1 MKILRIKNLSS
12 GYGKKQ
18 VLYDV
23 SLDILQGET
32 VLLIGS
38 NGSGKSTLLKTVYGL
53 VTPKSGEV
61 MFNKE
66 NITNKNSSDLIKKG
80 LVYIPQ
86 KNNCFDNLT
95 VQENL
100 EVSGLTV
107 NDDTK
112 IFKERFEKI
121 MEYFPKLKNLLGQI
135 PMKLSGGERQLLAL
149 AMGAINQP
157 KMILLDEPF
166 AGLSHHGIEDIKHQ
180 IDVLRKEQNTTFLIV
195 EHRLRE
201 AMLMA
206 DKVFGL
212 KLGKIS
218 EIFKINNTFHDEAIH
233 RILI

>member
-1 MKILRIKNLSS
+1 MNILEIKNISS

-18 VLYDV
+18 ILFEV
-23 SLDILQGET
+23 SLDIIQGET

-53 VTPKSGEV
+53 VTPFSGEV
-61 MFNKE
+61 FFNKE

-86 KNNCFDNLT
+86 KNNCFDNLS

-100 EVSGLTV
+100 EVSGLTL
-107 NDDTK
+107 DDGNNF
-112 IFKERFEKI
+112 FKERFEKI
-121 MEYFPKLKNLLGQI
+121 MEYFPKLKNLLAQI

-157 KMILLDEPF
+157 KMMLLDEPF
-166 AGLSHHGIEDIKHQ
+166 AGLSHHGIEDMKHQ

-201 AMLMA
+201 AMLLA
-206 DKVFGL
+206 DKMYGL

-218 EIFKINNTFHDEAIH
+218 EIFKINNTFQDEAIH

>member
-1 MKILRIKNLSS
+1 MNILEIKNISS

-23 SLDILQGET
+23 LLDITQGET
-32 VLLIGS
+32 ILLIGS
-38 NGSGKSTLLKTVYGL
+38 NGSGKSTLLKTIYGL
-53 VTPKSGEV
+53 VTPINGEV
-61 MFNKE
+61 FFYGE

-80 LVYIPQ
+80 LVFIPQ

-95 VQENL
+95 VCENL
-100 EVSGLTV
+100 EVSGLTLS
-107 NDDTK
+107 NDIK
-112 IFKERFEKI
+112 VFKEQFEKI
-121 MEYFPKLKNLLGQI
+121 LEYFPKLKKLLSQI

-157 KMILLDEPF
+157 KMMLLDEPF

-180 IDVLRKEQNTTFLIV
+180 IEVLRKEQNTTFLIV

-201 AMLMA
+201 AMLLA
-206 DKVFGL
+206 DKMFGL

-218 EIFKINNTFHDEAIH
+218 EIFKLNNTFHDEAIH
-233 RILI
+233 QILI